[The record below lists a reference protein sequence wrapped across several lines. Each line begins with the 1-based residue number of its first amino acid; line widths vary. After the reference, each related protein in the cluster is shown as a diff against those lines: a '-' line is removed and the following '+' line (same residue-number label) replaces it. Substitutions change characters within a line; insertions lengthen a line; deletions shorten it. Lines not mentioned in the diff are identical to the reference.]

1 MNYEELSVNDVYHAH
16 QIALHYQNAEY
27 DRLKN
32 RLVAY
37 NSIYTQ
43 LTLEELATEGQVIYD
58 TMKKITTSLDEK
70 SSLINLLSSITEN
83 LEVRSVG

>member
-1 MNYEELSVNDVYHAH
+1 MNYEDLTFNDVFHAH

-32 RLVAY
+32 RLIAY

-43 LTLEELATEGQVIYD
+43 LSLEELSSEGKVIYE
-58 TMKKITTSLDEK
+58 TMQKITNTLEEK
-70 SSLINLLSSITEN
+70 SSLINLLSSITQT

>member
-43 LTLEELATEGQVIYD
+43 LSLEDISSKEVVIFF
-58 TMKKITTSLDEK
+58 MVS
-70 SSLINLLSSITEN
+70 
-83 LEVRSVG
+83 